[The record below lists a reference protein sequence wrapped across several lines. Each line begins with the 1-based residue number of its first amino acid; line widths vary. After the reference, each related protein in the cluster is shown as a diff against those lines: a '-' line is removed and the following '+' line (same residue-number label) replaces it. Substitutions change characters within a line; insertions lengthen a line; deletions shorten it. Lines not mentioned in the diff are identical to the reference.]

1 MSTPHALHC
10 SCVLKPM
17 RISASSTE
25 LSAPIPPFMQSNFNT
40 LWASLAIDTLIAN
53 GIDHFFISPGSRS
66 TPLTLA
72 ASKHPRAHCFVIHDE
87 RSAAFQALGY
97 GRWQNKAAA
106 LICTSGTAVANYYP
120 AVIEAAQDMIPL
132 IVLSGDRPPE
142 LRDCGAN
149 QTIQQ
154 QHIFGAYVREFVE
167 MPTPQARLAPRFV
180 VSRLEQ
186 ALFRAQAPVKGPVH
200 INFPFAEPLT
210 PAPAQAEAEAYA
222 AAIAQLTL
230 PQTQYTLAA
239 ETPAFALDLKTL
251 QQHKGLLLIGRLPP
265 AMDKAPLLALANALQ
280 WPTFADPLSNMRPLL
295 ARTPQ
300 GISAY
305 DLLLRQQPFK
315 DALQNFAPDLILH
328 LGQGFVSKALLQYLD
343 AYLATPSHCQYIQI
357 TQNPRP
363 QDPNYRVSQHRVQ
376 APDAFARQ
384 LLQGS
389 KPLKAQN
396 QAETKPLQHIQHQ
409 ARQHIKHWSQNTE
422 VNELSVAAWCLEA
435 LDMPLFV
442 GNSMAIRDVDSVLDE
457 KSPILVGSRGT
468 SGIDGNLA
476 MLGGVIIGSGK
487 PAALLCGDLTL
498 YHDLNSLG
506 TFRQLPAGA
515 IVVVVNNQGGGI
527 FSFLPV
533 AHAQGGVGDPERV
546 EQYFGTPHPWHFEH
560 AAALFQLHYAQ
571 PKDRQ
576 DFQTALT
583 QAQQHA
589 AQGQSTLIE
598 IKTDRALNYQQHQ
611 VFYQLPLT

>member
-1 MSTPHALHC
+1 
-10 SCVLKPM
+10 M
-17 RISASSTE
+17 RISANSTE
-25 LSAPIPPFMQSNFNT
+25 TSLSSLRIMSNLNT
-40 LWASLAIDTLIAN
+40 LWASLAIETLIAN
-53 GIDHFFISPGSRS
+53 GIEHFFISPGSRS

-97 GRWQNKAAA
+97 GRWQNQAAA

-167 MPTPQARLAPRFV
+167 MPTPQARLSPRFV

-186 ALFRAQAPVKGPVH
+186 ALFRAQAPVQGPVH

-230 PQTQYTLAA
+230 PQTQYTLATD
-239 ETPAFALDLKTL
+239 TPAFALDLKAL

-295 ARTPQ
+295 AETPQ
-300 GISAY
+300 GISSY
-305 DLLLRQQPFK
+305 DLLLRHQPFK
-315 DALQNFAPDLILH
+315 ESLQALAPDLILH

-343 AYLATPSHCQYIQI
+343 AYLATPNPCQYIQV
-357 TQNPRP
+357 THNPRP
-363 QDPNYRVSQHRVQ
+363 QDPNYRVHQHRVQ
-376 APDAFARQ
+376 APDTFARQ
-384 LLQGS
+384 LLQDS
-389 KPLKAQN
+389 KPTQMIPPPPESTALPPMQN
-396 QAETKPLQHIQHQ
+396 Q
-409 ARQHIKHWSQNTE
+409 ARQHIQNWAQNTD
-422 VNELSVAAWCLEA
+422 VNELSVAAWCLEM

-442 GNSMAIRDVDSVLDE
+442 GNSMAIRDIDSVLDE
-457 KSPILVGSRGT
+457 RSPILVGSRGT

-515 IVVVVNNQGGGI
+515 IVVVINNQGGGI

-533 AHAQGGVGDPERV
+533 AHTQGGVGDPERV

-576 DFQTALT
+576 DFQAALT

-589 AQGQSTLIE
+589 TQGQSTLIE

>member
-1 MSTPHALHC
+1 MML
-10 SCVLKPM
+10 
-17 RISASSTE
+17 
-25 LSAPIPPFMQSNFNT
+25 SNFNT
-40 LWASLAIDTLIAN
+40 LWASLVIDTLIAN

-72 ASKHPRAHCFVIHDE
+72 ASKHPQAHCFVIHDE

-97 GRWQNKAAA
+97 ARWSQRAAA

-120 AVIEAAQDMIPL
+120 AVIEASQDMIPL

-167 MPTPQARLAPRFV
+167 MPTPQERLAPRFV

-210 PAPAQAEAEAYA
+210 PAPAQAATEAYA
-222 AAIAQLTL
+222 AAMAQLTL

-265 AMDKAPLLALANALQ
+265 AMDKAPLLALTNALQ
-280 WPTFADPLSNMRPLL
+280 WPTFADPLSNMRALL
-295 ARTPQ
+295 AETPY
-300 GISAY
+300 GISSY
-305 DLLLRQQPFK
+305 DLLLRQQAFK
-315 DALQNFAPDLILH
+315 DALQDLAPAFILH

-343 AYLATPSHCQYIQI
+343 TYLASSSPCQYIQV

-363 QDPNYRVSQHRVQ
+363 QDPNYRVHQHRVQ
-376 APDAFARQ
+376 APDAFALQ
-384 LLQGS
+384 LLQGVA
-389 KPLKAQN
+389 PRTV
-396 QAETKPLQHIQHQ
+396 QANVEVAPLQPLQHQ
-409 ARQHIKHWSQNTE
+409 ARQHIQAWAQHTE
-422 VNELSVAAWCLEA
+422 VSELSVAAWCLDM
-435 LDMPLFV
+435 LDIPLFV
-442 GNSMAIRDVDSVLDE
+442 GNSMAIRDIDSVLDE
-457 KSPILVGSRGT
+457 RAPLLIGSRGT

-476 MLGGVIIGSGK
+476 MLGGVIIGSAQ

-515 IVVVVNNQGGGI
+515 IVVVLNNQGGGI

-533 AHAQGGVGDPERV
+533 SHPQGGVDDPERV
-546 EQYFGTPHPWHFEH
+546 EQYFGTPHPWYFEH

-571 PKDRQ
+571 PTSRQ
-576 DFQTALT
+576 DFQDALA
-583 QAQQHA
+583 QAQQRA
-589 AQGQSTLIE
+589 RQGQSTLIE

-611 VFYQLPLT
+611 VFYQLALT